1 MAGTVL
7 LIPHMDAGD
16 RGAWTDDQDHR
27 PLSELGVRQAKT
39 LTVALSSLPIV
50 RLYASPTLRAQQTLE
65 PLALNFRQKIEL
77 DAGLCEK
84 QLGEDRTAMAER
96 GCATLMR
103 IARPDGLV
111 AAVSH
116 GDLIPA
122 VIAKLTRDLGL
133 AAMPELTERGQWY
146 VIKLSEAPGPT
157 IQLERGPSGF
167 PR

>member
-7 LIPHMDAGD
+7 LIPHMDAGV
-16 RGAWTDDQDHR
+16 RGAWSRDQNHR
-27 PLSELGVRQAKT
+27 PLSELGVRQAKA
-39 LTVALSSLPIV
+39 LTVALSPLPIV

-65 PLALNFRQKIEL
+65 PLSLNLGQKIEL
-77 DAGLCEK
+77 EAGLVEK
-84 QLGEDRTAMAER
+84 QLGEDTAALAER
-96 GCATLMR
+96 GCATLRR

-111 AAVSH
+111 AAASH

-133 AAMPELTERGQWY
+133 APVPTITQRGQWY
-146 VIKLSEAPGPT
+146 VIKLSESPGPT
-157 IQLERGPSGF
+157 IQLEPGPSGF